1 MALAALIILAGM
13 SPLFPHPENFAPFT
27 AIAVFA
33 GVTFASGRAALIA
46 PLLAIVLKD
55 IVLEFMYRAGLTQS
69 YGFYTE
75 MWVIYG
81 ALALVALVG
90 RLARGTRSPMVI
102 AAATLTGSCLFFLIT
117 NLAVWASGGIYPR
130 TMVGLMECYTAAIP
144 FFRNSLF
151 GDCCYS
157 FV

>member
-1 MALAALIILAGM
+1 
-13 SPLFPHPENFAPFT
+13 
-27 AIAVFA
+27 
-33 GVTFASGRAALIA
+33 
-46 PLLAIVLKD
+46 
-55 IVLEFMYRAGLTQS
+55 
-69 YGFYTE
+69 
-75 MWVIYG
+75 
-81 ALALVALVG
+81 
-90 RLARGTRSPMVI
+90 MVI

-157 FV
+157 FVLFGAWALAETRFPVLRPAPVAS